1 MTAPGTSAISLG
13 MSTVPGFGP
22 VLAARVT
29 APRSRPIALIVDD
42 DVEITDMTAMALGS
56 QGWLTIPAN
65 TPQEAASIARDLPID
80 LLVTDL
86 NMPGMS
92 GVDLAAIVRAQRA
105 DLPVVLVTGWP
116 EAASLVIEPPFAYL
130 RKPFRLQALFAAVT
144 SLAGVGDG
152 HRLA

>member
-1 MTAPGTSAISLG
+1 M
-13 MSTVPGFGP
+13 
-22 VLAARVT
+22 R
-29 APRSRPIALIVDD
+29 RSRPIALIVDD

-65 TPQEAASIARDLPID
+65 TPLEAASIARDLPID

-86 NMPGMS
+86 DMPGMS
-92 GVDLAAIVRAQRA
+92 GIELAALVRAQRV

-130 RKPFRLQALFAAVT
+130 RKPFRLHALFAAVT
-144 SLAGVGDG
+144 SLAGFGDG